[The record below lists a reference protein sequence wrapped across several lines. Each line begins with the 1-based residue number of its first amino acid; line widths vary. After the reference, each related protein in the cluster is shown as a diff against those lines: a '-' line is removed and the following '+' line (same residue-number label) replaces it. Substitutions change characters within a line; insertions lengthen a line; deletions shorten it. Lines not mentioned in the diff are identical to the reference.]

1 MREIQRL
8 RQEQE
13 IHARN
18 TAEVQYSPTLMVE
31 LRQLRQRKEELERRM
46 GALQENRRELMVQ
59 LEGLMNL
66 LKVSLPLLSYGIA
79 CIMIFKT
86 RKFQIYSSYKVLFLC
101 YIGIFMLPH
110 LVSKLVNIECGIFQN
125 LCALMEVVFPV

>member
-66 LKVSLPLLSYGIA
+66 LKVSLPLLRYQVYNDL
-79 CIMIFKT
+79 
-86 RKFQIYSSYKVLFLC
+86 QI
-101 YIGIFMLPH
+101 
-110 LVSKLVNIECGIFQN
+110 EQN
-125 LCALMEVVFPV
+125 CKYTLLI